1 MSAPNK
7 IGSRAAI
14 IKALAEYLEQ
24 SDMQV
29 DLDRELERKMI
40 YGIDLRAS
48 LNAEEI
54 ARSLEDLVDNHP
66 RLINWERFKDLAEES
81 WGEVAW
87 SEICW
92 NLG

>member
-1 MSAPNK
+1 MSVPDEAVP
-7 IGSRAAI
+7 RAAI
-14 IKALAEYLEQ
+14 LRALAEDLEQ
-24 SDMQV
+24 FDMMV
-29 DLDRELERKMI
+29 FLDQELERNMI

-48 LNAEEI
+48 MDAEEI
-54 ARSLEDLVDNHP
+54 ERSLEDLVDNHP
-66 RLINWERFKDLAEES
+66 HLISWERFRDLPEES